1 MNALEIVLI
10 VFALLVLG
18 MGVGGFVFMSGRTRS
33 REDELLAQLKRAE
46 RELAKAH
53 AADKG
58 WDPAT
63 LHAAAR
69 TAAGER
75 FGAAA
80 IGDVQLVQVV
90 DKPGTDADQA
100 VFRVHTDAGE
110 HSITLGRSGGVWG
123 PAA

>member
-1 MNALEIVLI
+1 MTVLEIILI
-10 VFALLVLG
+10 VLALLIVILG
-18 MGVGGFVFMSGRTRS
+18 GGGYIAMSRRTSS
-33 REDELLAQLKRAE
+33 RDGELLAQLHRAE

-69 TAAGER
+69 AAADER
-75 FGAAA
+75 FGAST
-80 IGDVQLVQVV
+80 VNELQLVQVV

-100 VFRVHTDAGE
+100 VFRVETDQGE
-110 HSITLGRSGGVWG
+110 RSLTLGRTGGVWG

>member
-1 MNALEIVLI
+1 VTAVQIVLV

-18 MGVGGFVFMSGRTRS
+18 LGVGGFVAVARRTRS
-33 REDELLAQLKRAE
+33 REGALLKQLHRAE

-58 WDPAT
+58 WDPAL

-69 TAAGER
+69 AAADER
-75 FGAAA
+75 FGAAEV
-80 IGDVQLVQVV
+80 GELHLVQVV

-100 VFRVHTDAGE
+100 VFRVATADGE
-110 HSITLGRSGGVWG
+110 RTLTLGRTGGIWG
-123 PAA
+123 PA